1 MLELKNVTSGYGR
14 ADILKNVNLALEH
27 GKLTSIIGPNG
38 CGKSTLLRTALGILP
53 CRCGEV
59 TVDKK
64 NIKDLKPH
72 ELARRVSYL
81 SQERRVPDMTVE
93 ELVLNGRFSHLSYP
107 RIYTDTDK
115 KIAREAM
122 ERMSIDA
129 LAGTPLSALSGG
141 MRQSAYIAMILAQ
154 DSDYVLLDEP
164 LTYLDISHQL
174 SLMRSL
180 KTLVKE
186 GRGIITVMHDLP
198 LAARFSDEI
207 VLMNNGSVI
216 ESLPPSE
223 LVSLPVIEELFSA
236 KLVCNGGIFSYQ
248 Y

>member
-1 MLELKNVTSGYGR
+1 
-14 ADILKNVNLALEH
+14 
-27 GKLTSIIGPNG
+27 
-38 CGKSTLLRTALGILP
+38 
-53 CRCGEV
+53 
-59 TVDKK
+59 
-64 NIKDLKPH
+64 
-72 ELARRVSYL
+72 
-81 SQERRVPDMTVE
+81 MTVE
-93 ELVLNGRFSHLSYP
+93 DLVLNGRFSHLSYP

-122 ERMSIDA
+122 QRMSIDA

-198 LAARFSDEI
+198 LAASFSDEI

>member
-14 ADILKNVNLALEH
+14 ADILKNVNIAFEP

-53 CRCGEV
+53 CRSGEV
-59 TVDKK
+59 LIDEK
-64 NIKDLKPH
+64 NIKNLKTH
-72 ELARRVSYL
+72 ELARHVSYL
-81 SQERRVPDMTVE
+81 SQERKVPDMTVE
-93 ELVLNGRFSHLSYP
+93 ELVLHGRFSHLSYP
-107 RIYTDTDK
+107 RIYTDTDR
-115 KIAREAM
+115 KIARDAM
-122 ERMSIDA
+122 ERMGIA
-129 LAGTPLSALSGG
+129 NLAGAPLSTLSGG

-154 DSDYVLLDEP
+154 SSDYVLLDEP

-180 KTLVKE
+180 KTLADE

-198 LAARFSDEI
+198 LAASFSDRV
-207 VLMNNGSVI
+207 VLMNDGSVI
-216 ESLPPSE
+216 EALPPRE
-223 LVSLPVIEELFSA
+223 LAALPIIEELFSA
-236 KLVCNGGIFSYQ
+236 KLVCNDGIFSYK